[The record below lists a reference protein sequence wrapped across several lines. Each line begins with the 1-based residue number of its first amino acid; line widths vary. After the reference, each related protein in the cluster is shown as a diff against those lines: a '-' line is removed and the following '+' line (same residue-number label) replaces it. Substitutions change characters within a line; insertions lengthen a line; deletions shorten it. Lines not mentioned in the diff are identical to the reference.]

1 MPPTCVL
8 RPRTPCRSSSNF
20 NNPDRRLPRIHG
32 RPCSSLKEMLQHTS
46 HCPMPYPHSEVK
58 AKERRAVVETRPT
71 YVSATGRPLLLALFL
86 PFLSATRRKPS
97 RSYLLTCEWDQS
109 STSSITSGHVCHS
122 ETNAKAA
129 DFHVI
134 AMTIEATILLCGRE
148 MKKEHFALL
157 CFASPISSSPIS

>member
-1 MPPTCVL
+1 MSSDLGPRVDL
-8 RPRTPCRSSSNF
+8 RRTSTIQTTVFQGFTAGLARVSKKCSNTHLIAPCHN
-20 NNPDRRLPRIHG
+20 LI
-32 RPCSSLKEMLQHTS
+32 LKS
-46 HCPMPYPHSEVK
+46 K
-58 AKERRAVVETRPT
+58 RKKRRAVVETRPT

-148 MKKEHFALL
+148 MKKELFALH